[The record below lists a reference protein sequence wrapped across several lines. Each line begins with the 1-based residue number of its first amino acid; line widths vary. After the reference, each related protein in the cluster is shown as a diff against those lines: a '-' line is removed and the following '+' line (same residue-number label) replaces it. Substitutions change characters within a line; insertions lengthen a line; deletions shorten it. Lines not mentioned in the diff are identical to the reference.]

1 VNPPTFPITETMNP
15 PSPVDGAPSPA
26 EEVSTLLAL
35 SCLIDGEE
43 SGAGEHIVHAWRDDA
58 AVRERWHA
66 WHLVSEILRSD
77 KTAVDPA
84 DDAAFLAR
92 LRGRLAAEATALQPP
107 VPGVAGP
114 P

>member
-1 VNPPTFPITETMNP
+1 MNSP
-15 PSPVDGAPSPA
+15 NPVDSAAPAA
-26 EEVSTLLAL
+26 EASTLLAL

-43 SGAGEHIVHAWRDDA
+43 SGVGEQIVHAWRDDA

-66 WHLVSEILRSD
+66 WHLVSEVLRSD
-77 KTAVDPA
+77 KSAVDPT

-92 LRGRLAAEATALQPP
+92 LRSRLAGEAAALASPAAS
-107 VPGVAGP
+107 GVGP

>member
-1 VNPPTFPITETMNP
+1 MNSP
-15 PSPVDGAPSPA
+15 NPVDSVSLATEA
-26 EEVSTLLAL
+26 STLLAL

-43 SGAGEHIVHAWRDDA
+43 SGVGGQIVHAWREDA

-66 WHLVSEILRSD
+66 WHLVSEVLRSD
-77 KTAVDPA
+77 KSAVDLI

-92 LRGRLAAEATALQPP
+92 LRGRLATEAAAPTPP
-107 VPGVAGP
+107 AASGVGP